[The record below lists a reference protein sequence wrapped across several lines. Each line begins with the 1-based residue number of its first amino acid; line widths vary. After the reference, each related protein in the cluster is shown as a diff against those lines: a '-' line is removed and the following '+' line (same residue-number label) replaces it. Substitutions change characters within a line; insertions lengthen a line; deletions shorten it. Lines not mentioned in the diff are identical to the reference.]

1 MKKKDKDGRG
11 YKEWTMQLDTLFI
24 KVMKEMVDQVFLC
37 FSEMVFTV
45 LAMKMEVCKC
55 INDRYSNEWL

>member
-1 MKKKDKDGRG
+1 MKKKDKDGLG

-37 FSEMVFTV
+37 FSEMAFTI

-55 INDRYSNEWL
+55 IN